1 MHLPNRNKFLHQTFY
16 DNIEKITY
24 ETQDL
29 IMMVI
34 EYKKFDIDFKLK
46 ILEKL
51 FQKISKNV
59 NFGYNEK
66 NNPLIMLCHT
76 SNTNIEEKFKL
87 IIFLVEKIKVDIN
100 RLSDNHTTAIM
111 YAYQENKIEIVK
123 YLLFKG
129 ALVKYTLS
137 NGTIINIFKHGTE
150 ENNKIVTEML
160 MDSHS
165 EKFKEITIVINKN

>member
-1 MHLPNRNKFLHQTFY
+1 
-16 DNIEKITY
+16 
-24 ETQDL
+24 
-29 IMMVI
+29 MVI

-129 ALVKYTLS
+129 AY
-137 NGTIINIFKHGTE
+137 GTE